1 MDNNTNLYNPNTGQK
16 LNPGQ
21 TVFEQSTGNKIVQG
35 SQFSLPKNLNT
46 VGADQINDQRNIKT
60 PDIQPATYNSDL
72 AGAVNGAVV
81 SARTQSAAEVANQ
94 QRLDDLAASSKDINN
109 RFGQLIDVN
118 TEIGAVGSSID
129 RTAEN
134 KARQTVD
141 QYTSDIEQMQ
151 RESEKRIKSFRE
163 GFRGLASGAEAGA
176 LKMQREDLSAQAD
189 KALLLS
195 AATRN
200 YSTLNAIAEQQV
212 INKTAELK
220 AKSDNLKAYIE
231 MNKADFDKKEKRL
244 YDEEQKKVDA
254 ELIKQ
259 TENEDYI
266 KSVKI
271 NMAQSGIVNS
281 EVISALSKIDTTKS
295 DAMDKILKIP
305 GISNYTISPA
315 DKLDLEIK
323 RLNKAKLQKEIS
335 GVGSSKLLSVAEAT
349 AAGVPYGTTE
359 AQLIASGGLAPFD
372 IKKTTDS
379 LTNLT
384 WLKNTADK
392 AISLSKGAG
401 RTGTHEFIG
410 GLFGI
415 TEKKRLQGVADTIRT
430 TMLTMNTDPIIKKF
444 FGPQM
449 SEADV
454 RMMTA
459 GGTTLSPD
467 TQNRDDFKE
476 EALRVKDMFI
486 RAEEAVKKGMEEY
499 NTSLYFDTTGSALQ
513 VTNSPFSGY
522 NLK

>member
-1 MDNNTNLYNPNTGQK
+1 MEGSNWYHSQYNNYMDNNTNLYNPNTGQK

-21 TVFEQSTGNKIVQG
+21 IVFEQSTGNKIVQG

-46 VGADQINDQRNIKT
+46 VGADQINDQRNITT

-109 RFGQLIDVN
+109 RFGQLLDVN

-134 KARQTVD
+134 KARQLVD
-141 QYTSDIEQMQ
+141 QYSSDIEQMQ

-212 INKTAELK
+212 INKTAELR

-254 ELIKQ
+254 ELKKQ
-259 TENEDYI
+259 TENEE
-266 KSVKI
+266 KVKDLKL
-271 NMAQSGIVNS
+271 NVAQFAGSNAQGI
-281 EVISALSKIDTTKS
+281 LSKLSAIDTTKAGAF
-295 DAMDKILKIP
+295 DEAVRLAGKYATDPLDRQIKQATLDKLKVKTAAEIPTIKSINGVDKQWNAKTGKWEEPSFSGEVKVGDPSLIEKSFDDISQIKGTISNNLGLSASAGFKNKTINPFNKVKVINWRLKKGIKNNNLKI
-305 GISNYTISPA
+305 IMI
-315 DKLDLEIK
+315 
-323 RLNKAKLQKEIS
+323 LNA
-335 GVGSSKLLSVAEAT
+335 
-349 AAGVPYGTTE
+349 
-359 AQLIASGGLAPFD
+359 
-372 IKKTTDS
+372 
-379 LTNLT
+379 
-384 WLKNTADK
+384 
-392 AISLSKGAG
+392 
-401 RTGTHEFIG
+401 
-410 GLFGI
+410 
-415 TEKKRLQGVADTIRT
+415 
-430 TMLTMNTDPIIKKF
+430 
-444 FGPQM
+444 
-449 SEADV
+449 
-454 RMMTA
+454 
-459 GGTTLSPD
+459 
-467 TQNRDDFKE
+467 
-476 EALRVKDMFI
+476 
-486 RAEEAVKKGMEEY
+486 
-499 NTSLYFDTTGSALQ
+499 TSLKIFH
-513 VTNSPFSGY
+513 
-522 NLK
+522 